1 MYRRRPW
8 GLYAYAALAYA
19 FLFAPIVVV
28 AVNSFNAD
36 RFRIRWGG
44 FTTHWYTSAWSDS
57 STVAAARTSLIIA
70 VIVAV
75 AATAIGTA
83 TALYLRRSGR
93 WTGALVSGTTYARLV
108 IPELLLAIALLILF
122 SRLSI
127 GRGMLTIVIGHVVL
141 NSAYVTVI
149 IGARLAQREQ
159 FTEEAARDL
168 GATPFRAFRRVPLP
182 EIMPAV
188 VASAILA
195 FTFSLDNVVSS
206 FFLSGSTNTLP
217 LVILS
222 LIRFEVSPAV
232 NALGMSLT
240 AVTAVAM
247 VAFLL
252 VNRRRSRTEAL
263 TRPDSRP

>member
-1 MYRRRPW
+1 MNRRRPW
-8 GLYAYAALAYA
+8 GLYAYALLAYT
-19 FLFAPIVVV
+19 FLFAPIFVV
-28 AVNSFNAD
+28 ALNSVNAD
-36 RFRIRWGG
+36 RFRIHWEG
-44 FTTHWYTSAWSDS
+44 FTTKWYRSAWSDP
-57 STVAAARTSLIIA
+57 STVSAARTSVIIA

-75 AATAIGTA
+75 LATVIGTA

-93 WTGALVSGTTYARLV
+93 LTGPLVQGSTYARLV
-108 IPELLLAIALLILF
+108 IPELMLAIALLILF
-122 SRLSI
+122 SRLSVS
-127 GRGMLTIVIGHVVL
+127 RGLLTIVIGHVVI

-149 IGARLAQREQ
+149 VGARLAQRQ
-159 FTEEAARDL
+159 GLTEEAARDL
-168 GATPFRAFRRVPLP
+168 GATPFRAFRRVTLP

-188 VASAILA
+188 LAGAILA

-252 VNRRRSRTEAL
+252 INRRRSR
-263 TRPDSRP
+263 PDPGAA